1 MNYSNDEDLLMNNQL
16 NPKINTKYIK
26 GITYS
31 QNNNINKGKKIIK
44 KQKIKIENINP
55 EKMEYNF
62 NEVIYLNLPTPVQNI
77 EQYQKKENIKKN
89 QIFENMEVNED
100 NLIPKRSIKSGNA
113 FKINK
118 KITNKKYINKNKIND
133 LENLDNIND
142 ILYKNYSNNNI
153 SKNNFNILGQNS
165 GKTNAKKNNNS
176 NSNSNFNSNNN
187 ISDLKMTKS
196 SIQIS
201 GKNFQKKKFL

>member
-62 NEVIYLNLPTPVQNI
+62 NEVIYLNLPRPVQNI
-77 EQYQKKENIKKN
+77 EQYQKKENIK
-89 QIFENMEVNED
+89 
-100 NLIPKRSIKSGNA
+100 A
-113 FKINK
+113 FYKIW
-118 KITNKKYINKNKIND
+118 
-133 LENLDNIND
+133 
-142 ILYKNYSNNNI
+142 
-153 SKNNFNILGQNS
+153 
-165 GKTNAKKNNNS
+165 
-176 NSNSNFNSNNN
+176 
-187 ISDLKMTKS
+187 
-196 SIQIS
+196 
-201 GKNFQKKKFL
+201 